1 MQRLKKILS
10 YYPTVAIVFANTCI
24 LFFLINV
31 IAHYMPSPINE
42 ANTENLYYTPAHTI
56 KNNPGLI
63 RRIHDGKSI
72 EEIEALYQARPNVTA
87 HPMMEFTT
95 MSCSGKFYNVGFEN
109 CRYNSVVNQHNIKA
123 ALNKS
128 IWVFGGST
136 VFGDGV
142 TDDETIPYFLN
153 KMDSSERYINFG
165 GLSNH
170 QKMEIEKLI
179 LLLQKGYRPSKVI
192 FLDGLNDVYKIT
204 ESNFD
209 AFETPN
215 RSVNAYSHNFSIGT
229 IGINKN
235 SLYALPVVKLY
246 YKYLADYLIKK
257 GRINAETLGNFTQ
270 LNSLYTQNPV
280 LHYYAHEILLHQ
292 PKNTLQSSK
301 KLIEYYQSN
310 STLLDGLSKA
320 YHFDYAVFIQPIGPF
335 LSSNPFIKDTVAL
348 KNDFRLYKNV
358 RPVYHA
364 VTTAIKLKN
373 IPHFYDLS
381 YADRLCDYPYVDLT
395 HYSKSM
401 NKKLAE
407 LILEQIKP
415 KTR

>member
-1 MQRLKKILS
+1 MQRLKKIQS
-10 YYPTVAIVFANTCI
+10 FYSTVTIVFANTCI
-24 LFFLINV
+24 LFLLINV
-31 IAHYMPSPINE
+31 IAHFIPSPLND
-42 ANTENLYYTPAHTI
+42 ANTENFYYTPEYLI
-56 KNNPGLI
+56 KNNPNLI
-63 RRIHDGKSI
+63 RHIHDGKPI
-72 EEIEALYQARPNVTA
+72 EDIKALYQARPNVTS

-95 MSCSGKFYNVGFEN
+95 MPCSGKFYNVGFEN
-109 CRYNSVVNQHNIKA
+109 CRYNSMVTQHNIKS

-153 KMDSSERYINFG
+153 KMDSSGTYINFG

-192 FLDGLNDVYKIT
+192 FLDGLNDMYKIT

-235 SLYALPVVKLY
+235 LLYALPVIKLY
-246 YKYLADYLIKK
+246 YKYRAYYLIKK
-257 GRINAETLGNFTQ
+257 GLINAEVLGNFAQ
-270 LNSLYTQNPV
+270 VNSLYTQNPV

-292 PKNTLQSSK
+292 YKNTTQSSK

-310 STLLDGLSKA
+310 ATLLDALSNA

-358 RPVYHA
+358 QPVYHA
-364 VTTAIKLKN
+364 LTTAVKLKK
-373 IPHFYDLS
+373 IPNYYDLS
-381 YADRLCDYPYVDLT
+381 DAHHLCTYPYVDLT
-395 HYSKSM
+395 HYSKFM
-401 NKKLAE
+401 NQKLAE
-407 LILEQIKP
+407 LILKQIKP
-415 KTR
+415 QTK